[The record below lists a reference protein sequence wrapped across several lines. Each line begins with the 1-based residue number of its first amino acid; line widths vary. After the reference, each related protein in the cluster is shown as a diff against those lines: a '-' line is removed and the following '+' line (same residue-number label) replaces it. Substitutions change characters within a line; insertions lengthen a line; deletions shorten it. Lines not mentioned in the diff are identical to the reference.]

1 MSTAKILEALEYMG
15 EEVNSRTNPDDR
27 RLWAEAVA
35 ELGRLRIAAREMQR
49 PGEMLLIS
57 RAARAEDA
65 QAILDAIAAED
76 PVSVADYYEKDEEP
90 PTAHELA
97 ESAVEEYRAMR
108 NDPYKAPE
116 LVEEYRLAAE
126 RAVAAA
132 KESEMKP

>member
-1 MSTAKILEALEYMG
+1 VSTAKILEALEYMG
-15 EEVNSRTNPDDR
+15 EEVNSRPNSDDR

-90 PTAHELA
+90 
-97 ESAVEEYRAMR
+97 VE
-108 NDPYKAPE
+108 
-116 LVEEYRLAAE
+116 V
-126 RAVAAA
+126 
-132 KESEMKP
+132 KP